1 MKLQQVENI
10 IKNEILRIKGNN
22 YNYKYISND
31 ILYIALDNVD
41 YDKKQIT
48 KDLII
53 KVIDLYF
60 KREKEEKRKKELIN
74 IDNFSFF
81 STVFMEKGGNFF
93 RVFLKFF
100 VFIFVIF
107 FA

>member
-1 MKLQQVENI
+1 MKLQQIENI

-31 ILYIALDNVD
+31 ILYITLDNVD
-41 YDKKQIT
+41 YNKKQIT

-60 KREKEEKRKKELIN
+60 KREEEEKRKNQLIT
-74 IDNFSFF
+74 IDNLPF
-81 STVFMEKGGNFF
+81 
-93 RVFLKFF
+93 
-100 VFIFVIF
+100 
-107 FA
+107 

>member
-10 IKNEILRIKGNN
+10 IKNEILIIKGNN

-31 ILYIALDNVD
+31 ILYITLDNVD

-60 KREKEEKRKKELIN
+60 KREEEEKRKNQLIT
-74 IDNFSFF
+74 IDNLPF
-81 STVFMEKGGNFF
+81 
-93 RVFLKFF
+93 
-100 VFIFVIF
+100 
-107 FA
+107 

>member
-1 MKLQQVENI
+1 MKLQQIENI

-31 ILYIALDNVD
+31 ILYITLDNVD

-60 KREKEEKRKKELIN
+60 KREEEEKRKNQLIT
-74 IDNFSFF
+74 IDNLPF
-81 STVFMEKGGNFF
+81 
-93 RVFLKFF
+93 
-100 VFIFVIF
+100 
-107 FA
+107 

>member
-1 MKLQQVENI
+1 MFDFKGDIIKMKLQQIENI
-10 IKNEILRIKGNN
+10 IKNEILRIKGSN

-31 ILYIALDNVD
+31 ILYITLDNVD

-60 KREKEEKRKKELIN
+60 KREEEEKRKKELIT
-74 IDNFSFF
+74 IDNLPF
-81 STVFMEKGGNFF
+81 
-93 RVFLKFF
+93 
-100 VFIFVIF
+100 
-107 FA
+107 

>member
-31 ILYIALDNVD
+31 ILYITLDNVD

-60 KREKEEKRKKELIN
+60 KREKEEKRKKELII
-74 IDNFSFF
+74 IDDLPF
-81 STVFMEKGGNFF
+81 
-93 RVFLKFF
+93 
-100 VFIFVIF
+100 
-107 FA
+107 

>member
-31 ILYIALDNVD
+31 ILYITLDNVD

-60 KREKEEKRKKELIN
+60 KREEEEKRKKELIT
-74 IDNFSFF
+74 IDNLPF
-81 STVFMEKGGNFF
+81 
-93 RVFLKFF
+93 
-100 VFIFVIF
+100 
-107 FA
+107 

>member
-31 ILYIALDNVD
+31 ILYITLDNVD

-60 KREKEEKRKKELIN
+60 KREE
-74 IDNFSFF
+74 DSFNH
-81 STVFMEKGGNFF
+81 FMEYG
-93 RVFLKFF
+93 
-100 VFIFVIF
+100 I
-107 FA
+107 

>member
-60 KREKEEKRKKELIN
+60 KREEEEKIKKQLIT
-74 IDNFSFF
+74 IDNLPF
-81 STVFMEKGGNFF
+81 
-93 RVFLKFF
+93 
-100 VFIFVIF
+100 
-107 FA
+107 

>member
-31 ILYIALDNVD
+31 ILYITLDNVD

-60 KREKEEKRKKELIN
+60 KREEEEKIKKQLIT
-74 IDNFSFF
+74 ID
-81 STVFMEKGGNFF
+81 
-93 RVFLKFF
+93 KFPF
-100 VFIFVIF
+100 
-107 FA
+107 

>member
-31 ILYIALDNVD
+31 ILYITLDNVD
-41 YDKKQIT
+41 YNKKQIT

-60 KREKEEKRKKELIN
+60 KREEEEKRKKELIT
-74 IDNFSFF
+74 IDNLPF
-81 STVFMEKGGNFF
+81 
-93 RVFLKFF
+93 
-100 VFIFVIF
+100 
-107 FA
+107 

>member
-1 MKLQQVENI
+1 MKLQQIENI

-31 ILYIALDNVD
+31 ILYITLENVD

-60 KREKEEKRKKELIN
+60 KREEEEKRKNQLII
-74 IDNFSFF
+74 IDDLPF
-81 STVFMEKGGNFF
+81 
-93 RVFLKFF
+93 
-100 VFIFVIF
+100 
-107 FA
+107 

>member
-31 ILYIALDNVD
+31 ILYITLDNVD
-41 YDKKQIT
+41 YNAKEIT

-53 KVIDLYF
+53 KVIDLYL
-60 KREKEEKRKKELIN
+60 KREEKRKEEQSSPLD
-74 IDNFSFF
+74 IDNLPF
-81 STVFMEKGGNFF
+81 
-93 RVFLKFF
+93 
-100 VFIFVIF
+100 
-107 FA
+107 

>member
-1 MKLQQVENI
+1 MKLQQIENI

-31 ILYIALDNVD
+31 ILYITLDNVD

-53 KVIDLYF
+53 KVIDLYL
-60 KREKEEKRKKELIN
+60 KREEEEKRKNQLIT
-74 IDNFSFF
+74 IDDLPF
-81 STVFMEKGGNFF
+81 
-93 RVFLKFF
+93 
-100 VFIFVIF
+100 
-107 FA
+107 